1 MATITGL
8 TAARMEAIEAASIVD
23 GEVVGDNL
31 ILTKYDASTIN
42 AGNVRGPTGSPG
54 VTLGELNTALSD
66 KLPVGMIVDYIN
78 TTPPNANWLA
88 MTGQTVVGGQTSYAA
103 LWAVLPTAMKSG
115 ANIVMPDTRG
125 RVSVGYNSS
134 DTDFDAIGEVGG
146 AKTHSLT
153 EAQMP
158 SHFHTG
164 VSHSHTVNSHS
175 HGGGTGNALADHS
188 HTFSG
193 TSGAGSAHQ
202 HGFNMSTGWASWG
215 GTPGNV
221 YVPGTA
227 ATPGAFLY
235 NSGPPQNANIYY
247 DNVASVLS
255 DHQHTVNGGIYD
267 ESAHTHGYSGTTSGH
282 SATHNHAV
290 SAEAPGT
297 NTASPATDSKG
308 SGTAHNIMQP
318 YITFLKIIKVL

>member
-31 ILTKYDASTIN
+31 ILTKYDTTTIN

-54 VTLGELNTALSD
+54 VTSGELATQLSD
-66 KLPVGMIVDYIN
+66 KLPVGMIVDYVN

-88 MTGQTVVGGQTSYAA
+88 MTGQTITGGQTTYAA
-103 LWAVLPTAMKSG
+103 LWAVLPAAMKSG

-125 RVSVGYNSS
+125 RVTVGYNSG
-134 DTDFDAIGEVGG
+134 DTDFDAIGETGG

-158 SHFHTG
+158 SHFHTATA
-164 VSHSHTVNSHS
+164 HSHTVNSHS
-175 HGGGTGNALADHS
+175 HGGASGNTSVDHTHS
-188 HTFSG
+188 YSGG
-193 TSGAGSAHQ
+193 TSGGTAHS
-202 HGFNMSTGWASWG
+202 HGFNMSTAVG
-215 GTPGNV
+215 GSHNHGNV

-227 ATPGAFLY
+227 GSPGSFLY
-235 NSGPPQNANIYY
+235 NQGVDANIYY
-247 DNVASVLS
+247 AATDSGGHS
-255 DHQHTVNGGIYD
+255 HIVNGGIYD
-267 ESAHTHGYSGTTSGH
+267 ESAHNHSYSGNTGGH
-282 SATHNHAV
+282 SQTHTHSV

-297 NTASPATDSKG
+297 NNASPTTDSKG
-308 SGTAHNIMQP
+308 SGTGHNNLQP